1 MSQKDLYKIL
11 DVAESATADVI
22 KKAYRKLAK
31 ECHPDAHPGDQQA
44 EEKFKEVS
52 EAYNVLSDSKKRRQ
66 YDQLRRLGYGS
77 NRRTN
82 GFNQPGLD
90 FDFSEIF
97 NQAQAGRRPRYK
109 SSDSNFDDMLGL
121 GGLGD
126 LFSQLFDK
134 QPGNAKTRNGVRNHF
149 DINTTL
155 EIPFATAVNGGK
167 VVFRVAEKGERQF
180 SLNIAAGTN
189 EGKKLRLSG
198 HGKGDLDGRAQGD
211 LIVKIKVAP
220 HKFFRLDGMDIN
232 CEIPL
237 QKKKAK
243 KGTIVRVKT
252 VYGNSVELKIPPNTI
267 ENKTFRLKGM
277 GVKTKDNQGDQ
288 YVKIEL
294 T

>member
-1 MSQKDLYKIL
+1 MSQKDLYKVL
-11 DVAESATADVI
+11 GVAENANADVI

-31 ECHPDAHPGDQQA
+31 ECHPDAHPGDRQS

-52 EAYNVLSDSKKRRQ
+52 EAYNVLSDSQKRRQ

-77 NRRTN
+77 NRRSN

-97 NQAQAGRRPRYK
+97 NQAQAGRRRRYK
-109 SSDSNFDDMLGL
+109 SGQTNFDEMLGL
-121 GGLGD
+121 GSLGD

-134 QPGNAKTRNGVRNHF
+134 QPGNTKTRNDVHNYL
-149 DINTTL
+149 DINTIL
-155 EIPFATAVNGGK
+155 EVPFETAVNGGK
-167 VVFRVAEKGERQF
+167 VLFRVAEKGEKQF

-189 EGKKLRLSG
+189 DGKKLRLSG
-198 HGKGDLDGRAQGD
+198 HGKGDLHGRAQGD
-211 LIVKIKVAP
+211 LIVIIKVVP
-220 HKFFRLDGMDIN
+220 HRFFRLDGMDIN

-243 KGTIVRVKT
+243 MGTIVRVKT
-252 VYGNSVELKIPPNTI
+252 VYGNSVELKIPSNTI

-277 GVKTKDNQGDQ
+277 GVKTKDKQGDQ
-288 YVKIEL
+288 YVKIKL